1 MQIIENISRID
12 GCIMAR
18 RPSKD
23 RQDWDDLTV
32 MLERADRVDQRAELM
47 HQQVGTEVVIG
58 APRDLLGDAKPGDYV
73 EGHVSVVGP
82 DKVFAS
88 PQSVEGGRFAIV
100 PADD

>member
-1 MQIIENISRID
+1 MQVTENISRID

-18 RPSKD
+18 SPSQE

-32 MLERADRVDQRAELM
+32 RLDGAEKVDDRAELL
-47 HQQVGTEVVIG
+47 HQHLGTEVVIS
-58 APRDLLGDAKPGDYV
+58 APRDLLGEAKPGDLV

-82 DKVFAS
+82 GKVFAS
-88 PQSVEGGRFAIV
+88 PQSVDGGRFQIA